1 MIIFKNYNL
10 LKSWVN
16 TLCYSTKAMAM
27 ALMFVSFMTLSSCTW
42 INALSTPKPKAIESL
57 LAQRHYNE
65 VLDIAGRQLSRSLS
79 LEKASYWQSI
89 NDKATTEAAAF
100 QQEQTQ
106 RLKRL
111 ARRNEWAKANV
122 EQQFLQRHL
131 PPNPQLSN
139 LFILVDRQRRQHIDG
154 LTRSLAKLEIKY
166 LPQTLE
172 LYERLFE
179 ASPDDTA
186 LDFVRQERLKRDR
199 IVLVVKDYAAEAEAQ
214 QQYGLALDYMRSIQR
229 LDDSA
234 VILNQIKRLRT
245 LLAEQQKQRVALS
258 NSSQLSKKQQQQL
271 LDYDE
276 AIAQQQWF
284 EAKAILAA
292 MLKQRPGD
300 KSLID
305 EQQRLADQ
313 LVSEVEQAAAQAEVY
328 YSEGNI
334 EAALIAWQ
342 AVLPLAPKDAQLL
355 ANIERAQRI
364 LDKVKTLKQSDP
376 NENR

>member
-1 MIIFKNYNL
+1 
-10 LKSWVN
+10 
-16 TLCYSTKAMAM
+16 
-27 ALMFVSFMTLSSCTW
+27 
-42 INALSTPKPKAIESL
+42 
-57 LAQRHYNE
+57 
-65 VLDIAGRQLSRSLS
+65 
-79 LEKASYWQSI
+79 
-89 NDKATTEAAAF
+89 
-100 QQEQTQ
+100 
-106 RLKRL
+106 
-111 ARRNEWAKANV
+111 
-122 EQQFLQRHL
+122 
-131 PPNPQLSN
+131 
-139 LFILVDRQRRQHIDG
+139 
-154 LTRSLAKLEIKY
+154 
-166 LPQTLE
+166 
-172 LYERLFE
+172 
-179 ASPDDTA
+179 
-186 LDFVRQERLKRDR
+186 
-199 IVLVVKDYAAEAEAQ
+199 
-214 QQYGLALDYMRSIQR
+214 MRSIQR

-313 LVSEVEQAAAQAEVY
+313 LVSEVEQATAQGEVY

-355 ANIERAQRI
+355 ANIERAQCI